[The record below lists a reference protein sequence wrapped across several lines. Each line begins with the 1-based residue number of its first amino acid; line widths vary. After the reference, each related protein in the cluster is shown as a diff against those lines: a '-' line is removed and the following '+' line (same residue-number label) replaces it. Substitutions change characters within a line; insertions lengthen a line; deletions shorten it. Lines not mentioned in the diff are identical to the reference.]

1 MINEHQLQ
9 MILHG
14 NIKESDICEEIEK
27 LLGKP
32 WNDDLEPFRRIERDG
47 YDEVAG
53 RISV

>member
-1 MINEHQLQ
+1 LQ
-9 MILHG
+9 RILEV
-14 NIKESDICEEIEK
+14 NIKESDICEEVEK

-32 WNDDLEPFRRIERDG
+32 WNEVLEPFRRIESDG